1 MTLSEMQRSLRE
13 MNLSGDIHEMQVA
26 LEIILAV
33 MNEPGPVA
41 AGLRSSCARLIVVL
55 AEKVMKETG

>member
-13 MNLSGDIHEMQVA
+13 MNLSGDIREMQVA

-33 MNEPGPVA
+33 MNEPGPVVICS
-41 AGLRSSCARLIVVL
+41 LHERQ
-55 AEKVMKETG
+55 

>member
-13 MNLSGDIHEMQVA
+13 MNLSGDIREMQVA

-33 MNEPGPVA
+33 MNEPSPVA

-55 AEKVMKETG
+55 AEKVMRETG